1 MLITV
6 GWATA
11 LRSWQQ
17 KWQRQQ
23 QAWQWWHQQQAIQ
36 SHHTAE
42 SIRDGLLQQTFA
54 FRRYLEAADQTT
66 DASNPHQT
74 RRWLERFQTF
84 YQSLE
89 TLSDELSPP
98 FIADSLPLALKFTI
112 TGWQSSP
119 AQSETAPAIHFDLPT
134 DWPHSSAY
142 QNQAVLS
149 VVTALLTLLLPKGQ
163 SKSHSNGHS
172 ANQLNVA
179 LSQADA
185 DNILTLK
192 INSEPTLAT
201 SKITEL
207 EECQHLKEIFHSLT
221 TGQLEISQEGGV
233 LTSRLCWQNDMNP

>member
-6 GWATA
+6 GWGIA
-11 LRSWQQ
+11 LRRWQQ
-17 KWQRQQ
+17 KWHRQQ
-23 QAWQWWHQQQAIQ
+23 QAWQWWHQHQAIQ

-54 FRRYLEAADQTT
+54 FRRYLEIADQST
-66 DASNPHQT
+66 DSLNLQQT

-134 DWPHSSAY
+134 DWLPSSAH

-163 SKSHSNGHS
+163 IKSHGKGHS

-179 LSQADA
+179 LSQAGT

-192 INSEPTLAT
+192 IASEPTSAT

-207 EECQHLKEIFHSLT
+207 EEFQHLKEIFHSLT
-221 TGQLEISQEGGV
+221 AGRLEISQVGGV
-233 LTSRLCWQNDMNP
+233 LTSHLRWQNDMNP

>member
-6 GWATA
+6 GWVAT
-11 LRSWQQ
+11 LRIWQQ
-17 KWQRQQ
+17 KLQRQQ

-54 FRRYLEAADQTT
+54 FRRYLETADQST
-66 DASNPHQT
+66 DAPNPQQT

-112 TGWQSSP
+112 TSWQFFP

-134 DWPHSSAY
+134 DWPPSSAH

-163 SKSHSNGHS
+163 SKSHGKGHS

-179 LSQADA
+179 LSRADA
-185 DNILTLK
+185 SNILTLE
-192 INSEPTLAT
+192 IESEPTLVT
-201 SKITEL
+201 STVTEL
-207 EECQHLKEIFHSLT
+207 EEFQHLKEIFHSLT
-221 TGQLEISQEGGV
+221 AGQLEISQAGSA